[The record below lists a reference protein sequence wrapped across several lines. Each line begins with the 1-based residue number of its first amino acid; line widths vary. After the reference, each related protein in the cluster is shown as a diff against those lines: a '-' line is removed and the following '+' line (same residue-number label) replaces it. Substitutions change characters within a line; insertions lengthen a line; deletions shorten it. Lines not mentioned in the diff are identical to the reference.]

1 MTRRWLFVLAAALPC
16 LVLLA
21 FCAIGAQEWWLI
33 RTQQITVVPH
43 PQPGQT
49 SAVAVPAQHLVP
61 WVVGSGALALAF
73 AYALLRRSTRA
84 LVGSWLALL
93 LVVGAAVA
101 RRSLESA

>member
-1 MTRRWLFVLAAALPC
+1 VTRRWLFLLAAALPC

-21 FCAIGAQEWWLI
+21 FCAISVQEWWLI
-33 RTQQITVVPH
+33 RTQQIAVIPR

-49 SAVAVPAQHLVP
+49 EAIAVPAAHLVP
-61 WVVGSGALALAF
+61 WMLGSGALAVTF

-84 LVGSWLALL
+84 LVAGYLVLL

-101 RRSLESA
+101 RRL

>member
-1 MTRRWLFVLAAALPC
+1 MTRRGLFVLAAALPC

-21 FCAIGAQEWWLI
+21 FCAIATQEWWLI
-33 RTQQITVVPH
+33 RTQQITVIPR

-49 SAVAVPAQHLVP
+49 SAIAVPAQHLVP
-61 WVVGSGALALAF
+61 WIVGSGALALTF

-84 LVGSWLALL
+84 LLAGWLALL

-101 RRSLESA
+101 RRSLES